1 MTRLRKAKLN
11 IVFSLLFQAVSF
23 VCGIIIPKLL
33 LEAFGSEAYGATA
46 SITSFLAYI
55 TLLDGGIGALARSAL
70 YKPLAENDIC
80 EVSAIIA
87 EVKNF
92 FLKVALVFIVY
103 VIVLALGFKRITGTS
118 SLEFVFTFS
127 LVLVIAIST
136 FGEYFIGISY
146 SILLQADQRDYIS
159 SILKIITTIINA
171 IMVVLLIHYGFGL
184 ILVKLVSSLVFVT
197 RPLIMSIYTR
207 RHYKLVATRKV
218 ETKRLTQKRTAF
230 GQHIAWVI
238 HNNTDIMVLTL
249 FANLSAVSVYAVY
262 NMIISKLANIT
273 SAFTRGMEAVFG
285 NMLAKKEITK
295 LQKTF
300 EDYETLISIISVWLF
315 SVAAVLIIPFVR
327 IYTYKITDTQ
337 YIYPLFS
344 LMLTIASLLYSMR
357 DPYGSMIIAAGH
369 FKQTKVAAYGEAIL
383 NLAVSITLV
392 FKYGLIGVAI
402 GTVIATFFRFI
413 YYVYYLSKN
422 IFYRPISKFIKRFFV
437 NFGCF
442 VVIYILGICII
453 SQFDVSNYF
462 KWAIC
467 AVITTG
473 VAGGLTVIS
482 NCIFYRQNVV
492 TLVQKAIKK
501 S

>member
-11 IVFSLLFQAVSF
+11 IVFSLLFQVVSF
-23 VCGIIIPKLL
+23 VCGIIIPIIL

-55 TLLDGGIGALARSAL
+55 TLLDGGIGALARAVL
-70 YKPLAENDIC
+70 YKPLAENNIS
-80 EVSAIIA
+80 EVSAIIS
-87 EVKNF
+87 EVRSF
-92 FLKVALVFIVY
+92 FQKVAIVFIVY
-103 VIVLALGFKRITGTS
+103 VLVLALGFNRITGTS
-118 SLEFVFTFS
+118 SLDFAFSFS

-146 SILLQADQRDYIS
+146 SLLLQADQRDYIS

-171 IMVVLLIHYGFGL
+171 IMVVVLVHYGFGL
-184 ILVKLVSSLVFVT
+184 VFVKLVSSLVFVT
-197 RPLIMSIYTR
+197 RPLILSIYTR
-207 RHYKLVATRKV
+207 RHYKLVTTRKV
-218 ETKRLTQKRTAF
+218 ETKKLTQKGTAF

-249 FANLSAVSVYAVY
+249 FADLSTVSVYAIY

-300 EDYETLISIISVWLF
+300 EDYETLISIVSVWLF

-327 IYTYKITDTQ
+327 IYTYNITDTQ

-344 LMLTIASLLYSMR
+344 LMMTVASLLYSMR

-369 FKQTKVAAYGEAIL
+369 FKQTKIAAYGEAIL
-383 NLAVSITLV
+383 NLTVSIILV
-392 FKYGLIGVAI
+392 FNFGLIGVAI
-402 GTVIATFFRFI
+402 GTVIATLFRFV
-413 YYVYYLSKN
+413 YYAYYLSKN
-422 IFYRPISKFIKRFFV
+422 IFYRSISRFIKRFFV
-437 NFGCF
+437 NLGCF
-442 VVIYILGICII
+442 GFIYVLGIYITSKFNIN
-453 SQFDVSNYF
+453 NYIE
-462 KWAIC
+462 WVIC
-467 AVITTG
+467 AVIITG
-473 VAGGLTVIS
+473 IAGGLTLIT

-492 TLVQKAIKK
+492 TLVQNAIKK
-501 S
+501 F